1 MFNRKKSNVE
11 KIRNLKVLVSKKY
24 HLPDSTIISIAEL
37 SCHEPNCPPV
47 ETVITVRLDD
57 GSVKSWR
64 IVKPINEIQ
73 DSDIDNLESHAH

>member
-24 HLPDSTIISIAEL
+24 QLPNSTIISIAEL
-37 SCHEPNCPPV
+37 SCNEPNCPPV

-73 DSDIDNLESHAH
+73 DSDIDNLESHVH